1 MITSRQHP
9 LIKRLIKLEESTH
22 YRKET
27 NLTLLDGLH
36 LIQTYRAAWG
46 FPEQVIASESYLRHC
61 DNSKSLHEL
70 LGVALPKIV
79 VVSDALMRIV
89 SPVKAP
95 TGILAIIAKP
105 VVEKVDNNVV
115 EDFSLLL
122 ENIQDPG
129 NLGSILRSAASANA
143 NNAYLSNNCSDAWS
157 PKTLRAGMG
166 GQFFLDIYENSNLV
180 KIAQGFP
187 GQVVATSLTATKD
200 LFDISLRGPV
210 AFVFGNEGSGISSEL
225 MQQADEVIRIPMPG
239 KTESLNVA
247 AAAAICMFEK
257 VRQDN
262 IAADNR
268 IDAK

>member
-9 LIKRLIKLEESTH
+9 LIKRLIKLENSTH

-36 LIQTYRAAWG
+36 LIQAYQAAWG
-46 FPEQVIASESYLRHC
+46 FPEQVVVSESYLQHC
-61 DNSKSLHEL
+61 NNPKDLHDFL
-70 LGVALPKIV
+70 SADPPKIA
-79 VVSDALMRIV
+79 VVSDALMQVV
-89 SPVKAP
+89 SPVKTP

-105 VVEKVDNNVV
+105 IVKEIYDNFAEN
-115 EDFSLLL
+115 FILLL

-143 NNAYLSNNCSDAWS
+143 YNVYLSNNCSDAWS

-166 GQFFLDIYENSNLV
+166 GQFFLKIYENSDLAKVIQN
-180 KIAQGFP
+180 FP
-187 GQVVATSLTATKD
+187 GQVLVTSLTATKS
-200 LFDISLRGPV
+200 LFDISLQNPV
-210 AFVFGNEGSGISSEL
+210 AFVFGNEGSGVSSEL
-225 MQQADEVIRIPMPG
+225 LQQADEIIKIPMIG

-257 VRQDN
+257 VRQS
-262 IAADNR
+262 
-268 IDAK
+268 K